1 MLDYIPDATAALKV
15 LRLRADQLSEF
26 AQRFRKSG
34 DPNMARQLEDLAD
47 NIRSAQ
53 RVLAGA
59 ASHRLRDNSGK
70 ATSRT

>member
-15 LRLRADQLSEF
+15 LQWRAAQLIEL
-26 AQRFRKSG
+26 AQRFRANG

-47 NIRSAQ
+47 NIRSAE

-59 ASHRLRDNSGK
+59 VSQQLRDNS
-70 ATSRT
+70 SQL